1 MNLLG
6 VKPAQPA
13 APTAVEERIAKD
25 LDDQLRSALMRHKE
39 ASDRVITKSLDQV
52 QRSAD
57 VTVAV
62 KSIMRRVE
70 ETAAADT
77 MEEAYELVR
86 RGGRKHDDN
95 S

>member
-13 APTAVEERIAKD
+13 APTAVEERISKD
-25 LDDQLRSALMRHKE
+25 LDDQLRDALRRHKE
-39 ASDRVITKSLDQV
+39 ASDRVVTKSLDQV

-57 VTVAV
+57 VTIAV
-62 KSIMRRVE
+62 KSIIRRVE

-77 MEEAYELVR
+77 MEEAYDLIR
-86 RGGRKHDDN
+86 RGGKKHADP
-95 S
+95 